1 VPLDWP
7 ATQYN
12 LGLAL
17 SSLGERESGTEKLT
31 EAVAAYREAL
41 KEYTRAHPA
50 PMGDD
55 ADESRPCA
63 FKPRARENG
72 TEKLEEAIAAYREA
86 LKEFISSNNYA
97 TGATLVP
104 EQARGKF
111 ALRLKCGTVL

>member
-1 VPLDWP
+1 M
-7 ATQYN
+7 TQMN

-17 SSLGERESGTEKLT
+17 SSLG
-31 EAVAAYREAL
+31 
-41 KEYTRAHPA
+41 
-50 PMGDD
+50 
-55 ADESRPCA
+55 
-63 FKPRARENG
+63 ARENG